1 MAAKYTRLH
10 RCAIRFFLRSHNKPY
25 ASFHVIALNSI
36 TPEQRYPLFCP
47 SPAKP
52 RLPTGATLTPHA
64 SGEIRPKTPRHFR
77 ETGLPL
83 SEMTTSPAFTRRHRL
98 PAAST
103 RLACALAA
111 TSGFVL
117 TACSGG
123 SALSA
128 EMLAPTATVRINLT
142 IRDTGPTPA
151 PTLTPL
157 PTPILPTPE
166 PTVSPIVARVNGQ
179 DISREAFN
187 QELHRYLTADPSNP
201 APDSPEGQEL
211 AARLKDTVLEAMIEQ
226 AVIEQEA
233 AASGTAVTDAQV
245 DQEFNA
251 LIQLRGGRDKLDA
264 WLAASNQTEQ
274 EVREWVRRDL
284 VVNAMRDRIVAQLPR
299 TAEYVHAYHIVVAS
313 ETEAADHSGQAQQRR
328 QIQRPGQGFL
338 DRRQHS
344 SGRRRPGLV
353 HPRHRHRAMVRS
365 RGRCLRPG
373 AGPDQPDCRQP
384 DRLPCH
390 QGCRAADARAYTRRR
405 QFLPTTSAAGLAG
418 GADRESAHRKIS
430 LTCPPSTWSRRRSA
444 TWKI

>member
-1 MAAKYTRLH
+1 
-10 RCAIRFFLRSHNKPY
+10 
-25 ASFHVIALNSI
+25 
-36 TPEQRYPLFCP
+36 
-47 SPAKP
+47 
-52 RLPTGATLTPHA
+52 
-64 SGEIRPKTPRHFR
+64 
-77 ETGLPL
+77 
-83 SEMTTSPAFTRRHRL
+83 MTTSPAFTRRRRL
-98 PAAST
+98 PAAPT
-103 RLACALAA
+103 RLACALVA
-111 TSGFVL
+111 TSSLVL

-128 EMLAPTATVRINLT
+128 GMLAPTATVRINLT

-187 QELHRYLTADPSNP
+187 QELHRYLTADPSIP

-233 AASGTAVTDAQV
+233 AAIGTAVTDAQV

-313 ETEAADHSGQAQQRR
+313 ETEAQTILAKLNNGGKFNALAKAFSIDDSTRPDGGDLGWFTPGTGTVLWSEVEDAAFALA
-328 QIQRPGQGFL
+328 PGQISPIVASPIGYHVIKVVE
-338 DRRQHS
+338 RQT
-344 SGRRRPGLV
+344 
-353 HPRHRHRAMVRS
+353 RALTPEDAS
-365 RGRCLRPG
+365 FFQQQAL
-373 AGPDQPDCRQP
+373 
-384 DRLPCH
+384 
-390 QGCRAADARAYTRRR
+390 QGW
-405 QFLPTTSAAGLAG
+405 LAGLIEKA
-418 GADRESAHRKIS
+418 RIEKY
-430 LTCPPSTWSRRRSA
+430 P
-444 TWKI
+444 